1 MVKLVSLMKRKQGLS
16 REDFANWA
24 VKEHSPLGLK
34 FPGVRGYHISVLA
47 PDQPETEF
55 DGVFELWFDDM
66 DSLQKA
72 HQPSPTAGIG
82 KPNRLGCSLS
92 DVLRAMTRAAGA
104 TKVNAQMRSMIVA
117 RPR

>member
-34 FPGVRGYHISVLA
+34 FPGVRGYHISVLG
-47 PDQPETEF
+47 PDQPETDF

-66 DSLQKA
+66 DSLQNA
-72 HQPSPTAGIG
+72 LDSP
-82 KPNRLGCSLS
+82 P
-92 DVLRAMTRAAGA
+92 AMPRGM
-104 TKVNAQMRSMIVA
+104 MRWPMPKSA
-117 RPR
+117 STCAPTST